1 MKVRSN
7 LLEYLHLDR
16 SFSLLTVKNTR
27 LVLEYFNFLDVHK
40 KGKLNDIQFYQFLR
54 HVTNL
59 DKRQIFLVL
68 DMLDQQATGYIRF
81 QEFYL
86 LVCILIAL
94 KDRVEKQFIFRHS
107 KLVFEIMDED
117 GGGTISADEFG
128 QYGFLFNLKDHSVR
142 DIFFEFDVSGDEE
155 LDYKE
160 FKMFAMA
167 CIDKQKELDEK
178 KKERMLK
185 DLDTV
190 REDIAADLD

>member
-1 MKVRSN
+1 MKVKSN
-7 LLEYLHLDR
+7 TFDYLHLDR

-27 LVLEYFNFLDVHK
+27 LVLEYFNYLDVHR
-40 KGKLNDIQFYQFLR
+40 KGKLNDIQFCQFLKQ
-54 HVTNL
+54 VTNL
-59 DKRQIFLVL
+59 DKRQILLVM
-68 DMLDQQATGYIRF
+68 DMLDQQATGYIGF

-107 KLVFEIMDED
+107 KLVFEMMDED

-167 CIDKQKELDEK
+167 CIDKKKELDDK
-178 KKERMLK
+178 KKEKLLK
-185 DLDTV
+185 GMNEQDGIKTLS
-190 REDIAADLD
+190 

>member
-1 MKVRSN
+1 MKIKSQVLN
-7 LLEYLHLDR
+7 FIHLDR

-27 LVLEYFNFLDVHK
+27 LVLAYFNALDVHGH
-40 KGKLNDIQFYQFLR
+40 GKLNDIQFYQFMKK
-54 HVTNL
+54 VTNL
-59 DKRQIFLVL
+59 NKQQIFLVL
-68 DMLDQQATGYIRF
+68 DMLDQTATGYIRF

-86 LVCILIAL
+86 LACILISL

-107 KLVFEIMDED
+107 KLVFEMMDED

-128 QYGFLFNLKDHSVR
+128 HYGFLFNLKDHSVR

-167 CIDKQKELDEK
+167 CIDKQRELDEK
-178 KKERMLK
+178 KKERMMRGIGG
-185 DLDTV
+185 LDS
-190 REDIAADLD
+190 EADFD